1 MHQQRLKVEK
11 PYNFNLIPQFF
22 FKESKRFTPYS
33 YRIDNWSCLIAVN
46 GKQIPVIIHPKRI
59 GNSEFLDVLIHD
71 EASSRESEMIS
82 KIIENSFNANLN
94 LQDFYKLALTDKK
107 LQTVIRDLTG
117 LKPYYALDP
126 YHSLIRTIIR
136 QLISAQMA
144 LGVMSNLV
152 TTLGE
157 VYEIENEKIYG
168 MPSAEKL
175 AKATKNQLLK
185 CKVGYKWKLIKKI
198 ARDIVAGD
206 LDLRYLEKKND
217 EYVIERLTEYSGIGD
232 WTARTFLFDGF
243 HRLDSYPIYDISV
256 VKAIS
261 NLYYHSSPISNKEVD
276 KFFVKYR
283 NYRGIAITYLFGSNF
298 SENFIIS
305 LESSLE

>member
-1 MHQQRLKVEK
+1 MHQQIIKIEK
-11 PYNFNLIPQFF
+11 PYNFNLFPQFF
-22 FKESKRFTPYS
+22 FKEENRFTPYS
-33 YRIDNWSCLIAVN
+33 YRIDNWSCLISVN

-59 GNSEFLDVLIHD
+59 DDSEFLDVLIHD
-71 EASSRESEMIS
+71 KTSSSESRMIS
-82 KIIENSFNANLN
+82 QIIKNSFNANLN
-94 LQDFYKLALTDKK
+94 LRDFYKAALTDKK
-107 LQTVIRDLTG
+107 LQMVLRNLTG

-126 YHSLIRTIIR
+126 YHSLIRTVIR

-157 VYEIENEKIYG
+157 VYEIENKKIYG
-168 MPSAEKL
+168 MPTAEKL
-175 AKATKNQLLK
+175 VKATKNQLLK

-198 ARDIVAGD
+198 AKDIVTGD
-206 LDLRYLEKKND
+206 LDLSYLAKKD
-217 EYVIERLTEYSGIGD
+217 DDYVIEQLMEYTGIGD

-243 HRLDSYPIYDISV
+243 HRLNSYPIYDISV

-261 NLYYHSSPISNKEVD
+261 NLYHHSRPISNKEVD

-283 NYRGIAITYLFGSNF
+283 NYRGIAITYLFGSIWL
-298 SENFIIS
+298 SKAGLIS
-305 LESSLE
+305 K

>member
-1 MHQQRLKVEK
+1 MHQQLLEIKK

-22 FKESKRFTPYS
+22 FKEEKRFTPYS
-33 YRIDNWSCLIAVN
+33 YIIDKWSCLISVN

-59 GNSEFLDVLIHD
+59 DGSEFLDVLIHD
-71 EASSRESEMIS
+71 QTSSRETKMIS

-94 LQDFYKLALTDKK
+94 LRDFYKLALTDKK

-117 LKPYYALDP
+117 LKPYYAIDP
-126 YHSLIRTIIR
+126 YHSLIRTVIR
-136 QLISAQMA
+136 QLISAQTA
-144 LGVMSNLV
+144 LGVMTNLV

-157 VYEIENEKIYG
+157 VYEIENKKIYG
-168 MPSAEKL
+168 MPSPEKL

-198 ARDIVAGD
+198 ASDIVTGD
-206 LDLRYLEKKND
+206 LDLKHLAKKDD
-217 EYVIERLTEYSGIGD
+217 EYVIEQLMEYTGIGD

-243 HRLDSYPIYDISV
+243 HRLNSYPIYDISV

-261 NLYYHSSPISNKEVD
+261 NMYHNSRPITKKEVD
-276 KFFVKYR
+276 KFFVKYK
-283 NYRGIAITYLFGSNF
+283 NYRGIAITYLFGSIWL
-298 SENFIIS
+298 SKAGLIAR
-305 LESSLE
+305 